1 MNKRNVSYFLL
12 GVLMLFLVRHTVA
25 MKFLA
30 PACYRMDLSLSVIL
44 LLSFTMTDKKMT
56 GAFLVGK
63 EILQILLGNPGV
75 GIGYQVLIT
84 VSDTLMDAMLLCM
97 ATYLQSKNAMCRFT
111 KEIIASLLYVVF
123 CTLLNAIYHIRLYAV
138 AYQTD
143 LSGILSLAARYN
155 DKVEGY
161 GSLLLWSVAPFYSVK
176 FIMVVLFAIL
186 LSRLFNE
193 ALQAQ
198 EQRVD
203 K

>member
-1 MNKRNVSYFLL
+1 MYKRNVSYFLL
-12 GVLMLFLVRHTVA
+12 GVLMFFLVRHTVA

-44 LLSFTMTDKKMT
+44 LLSYTMADRKMI
-56 GAFLVGK
+56 GAFFAGK
-63 EILQILLGNPGV
+63 AILQILLGNSGV
-75 GIGYQVLIT
+75 GIGYHVLIT
-84 VSDTLMDAMLLCM
+84 VSDMLMDAMLLCM
-97 ATYLQSKNAMCRFT
+97 ATYLHSKNAMCKFARKT
-111 KEIIASLLYVVF
+111 IASLLYVVF
-123 CTLLNAIYHIRLYAV
+123 CTLLNAIYHIRLYTV
-138 AYQTD
+138 AYQTN

-161 GSLLLWSVAPFYSVK
+161 GSFLLWSVAPFYFVK

-193 ALQAQ
+193 ALQSQ

>member
-44 LLSFTMTDKKMT
+44 LLSYTMADKKMI
-56 GAFLVGK
+56 GAFFAGK
-63 EILQILLGNPGV
+63 AILQILLGNSGV
-75 GIGYQVLIT
+75 GIGYHVLIT
-84 VSDTLMDAMLLCM
+84 VSDMLMDAMLLCM
-97 ATYLQSKNAMCRFT
+97 ATYLHSKIAMCKFARKT
-111 KEIIASLLYVVF
+111 IASLLYVVF

-161 GSLLLWSVAPFYSVK
+161 GSFLLWSVAPFYFIK
-176 FIMVVLFAIL
+176 FVMNVLFAIL

-193 ALQAQ
+193 ALQSQ

>member
-30 PACYRMDLSLSVIL
+30 PACYRMDLSMSVIL
-44 LLSFTMTDKKMT
+44 LLSCTMADRKMI

-63 EILQILLGNPGV
+63 AILQILLGNPGV
-75 GIGYQVLIT
+75 GIGYHVLIT

-97 ATYLQSKNAMCRFT
+97 ATYLQSKIAMCKFT
-111 KEIIASLLYVVF
+111 KKTIASLLYVVF

-138 AYQTD
+138 AYHTD

-161 GSLLLWSVAPFYSVK
+161 GSFLLWSVAPFYFVK

-193 ALQAQ
+193 ALQSQ

>member
-63 EILQILLGNPGV
+63 AILQILLGNPGV
-75 GIGYQVLIT
+75 AIGYHVLIT
-84 VSDTLMDAMLLCM
+84 VSDMLMDAMLLCM
-97 ATYLQSKNAMCRFT
+97 ATYLHSKNAMCKFANGT
-111 KEIIASLLYVVF
+111 ITSLLYVVF
-123 CTLLNAIYHIRLYAV
+123 CTLLNAIYHSRLYAV
-138 AYQTD
+138 AYHTD

-161 GSLLLWSVAPFYSVK
+161 GSFLLWSVAPFYFIK
-176 FIMVVLFAIL
+176 FVMNVLFAIL

-193 ALQAQ
+193 ALQSQ

>member
-12 GVLMLFLVRHTVA
+12 GVLMLFLVRLTVA

-44 LLSFTMTDKKMT
+44 LLSYTMADKKMI
-56 GAFLVGK
+56 GAFFAGK
-63 EILQILLGNPGV
+63 AILQILLGNSGV
-75 GIGYQVLIT
+75 GIGYHVLIT
-84 VSDTLMDAMLLCM
+84 VSDMLMDAMLLCM
-97 ATYLQSKNAMCRFT
+97 ATYLHSKNAMCKFARKT
-111 KEIIASLLYVVF
+111 IASLLYVVF

-138 AYQTD
+138 AYQTE

-161 GSLLLWSVAPFYSVK
+161 GSFLLWSVAPFYFIK
-176 FIMVVLFAIL
+176 FVMNVLFAIL

-193 ALQAQ
+193 ALQSQ

>member
-1 MNKRNVSYFLL
+1 MYKRNVSYFLL

-63 EILQILLGNPGV
+63 AILQILLGNPGV
-75 GIGYQVLIT
+75 GIGYHVLIT
-84 VSDTLMDAMLLCM
+84 VSDMLMDAMLLCM
-97 ATYLQSKNAMCRFT
+97 ATYLHSKNTMCKFANGT
-111 KEIIASLLYVVF
+111 ITSLLYVVF
-123 CTLLNAIYHIRLYAV
+123 CTLLNAIYHSRLYAV

-155 DKVEGY
+155 DKVEDY
-161 GSLLLWSVAPFYSVK
+161 GSFLLWSVASFYFVK

-186 LSRLFNE
+186 LSHLFSE
-193 ALQAQ
+193 ALQSQ
-198 EQRVD
+198 DLRVD

>member
-1 MNKRNVSYFLL
+1 MYKRNVSYFLL

-63 EILQILLGNPGV
+63 AILQILLGNPGV
-75 GIGYQVLIT
+75 GIGYHVLIT
-84 VSDTLMDAMLLCM
+84 VSDMLMDAMLLCM
-97 ATYLQSKNAMCRFT
+97 ATYLHSKNTMCKFANGT
-111 KEIIASLLYVVF
+111 ITSLLYVVF
-123 CTLLNAIYHIRLYAV
+123 CTLLNAIYHSRLYAV

-161 GSLLLWSVAPFYSVK
+161 GSFLLWSVAPFYFVK

-186 LSRLFNE
+186 LSHLFSE
-193 ALQAQ
+193 ALQSQ
-198 EQRVD
+198 DLRVD

>member
-12 GVLMLFLVRHTVA
+12 GVLMFFLVRHTVA

-44 LLSFTMTDKKMT
+44 LLSCTMADRKMI

-63 EILQILLGNPGV
+63 AILQILLGNPGV
-75 GIGYQVLIT
+75 AIGYHVLIT
-84 VSDTLMDAMLLCM
+84 VSDMLMDAMLLCM
-97 ATYLQSKNAMCRFT
+97 ATYLQSKNAMCKFANGILT
-111 KEIIASLLYVVF
+111 SLLYVVF

-161 GSLLLWSVAPFYSVK
+161 GSFLLWSVAPFYFIK
-176 FIMVVLFAIL
+176 FVMNVLFAIL

-193 ALQAQ
+193 ALQSQ

>member
-30 PACYRMDLSLSVIL
+30 PACYRMDLSMSVIL
-44 LLSFTMTDKKMT
+44 LLSCTMTDRKMI

-63 EILQILLGNPGV
+63 AILQILLGNPGV
-75 GIGYQVLIT
+75 AIGYHVLIT

-97 ATYLQSKNAMCRFT
+97 TTYLQSKTAMCKFANGT
-111 KEIIASLLYVVF
+111 ITSLLYVVF

-138 AYQTD
+138 AYQTE

-161 GSLLLWSVAPFYSVK
+161 GSFLLWSVAPFYFVK

-193 ALQAQ
+193 ALQSQ

>member
-1 MNKRNVSYFLL
+1 
-12 GVLMLFLVRHTVA
+12 MLFLVRHTVA

-44 LLSFTMTDKKMT
+44 LLSCTMADRKMI

-63 EILQILLGNPGV
+63 AILQILLGNPGV
-75 GIGYQVLIT
+75 AIGYHVLIT
-84 VSDTLMDAMLLCM
+84 VSDMLMDAVLLCM
-97 ATYLQSKNAMCRFT
+97 ATYLHSKNAMCKFANGT
-111 KEIIASLLYVVF
+111 ITSLLYVVF

-143 LSGILSLAARYN
+143 LSGILSLTARYN

-161 GSLLLWSVAPFYSVK
+161 GSFLLWSVAPFYFIK
-176 FIMVVLFAIL
+176 FVMNVLFAIL

-193 ALQAQ
+193 ALQSQ

>member
-63 EILQILLGNPGV
+63 AILQILLGNPGV
-75 GIGYQVLIT
+75 AIGYHVLIT
-84 VSDTLMDAMLLCM
+84 VSDMLMDAMLLCM
-97 ATYLQSKNAMCRFT
+97 ATYLHSKNAMCKFANGT
-111 KEIIASLLYVVF
+111 ITSLLYVVF

-161 GSLLLWSVAPFYSVK
+161 GSFLLWSVAPFYFVK

-193 ALQAQ
+193 ALQSQ